1 MLETVEKIFYNRM
14 IFKRQRILSLL
25 HYVKVMLE
33 EGKCKLSLNERDDI
47 LGDNRRMRDG
57 TDSIKVF

>member
-1 MLETVEKIFYNRM
+1 MLATVEKIFYNRM

-47 LGDNRRMRDG
+47 LGDNRRTRDG

>member
-1 MLETVEKIFYNRM
+1 MFYTKKIFYNRM